1 MTHVVDHA
9 NDAVET
15 GTLSEQ
21 AEHAALDGDLDA
33 ASLLADQAILDGDK
47 RGAEVAAAVLAQR
60 GMLGDSVALYRW
72 AESVDGSRSGF
83 AVAALLGVGDL
94 PHAQVQLA
102 AFDEGVRTPT
112 SLSTVESLVAHALSE
127 SVTGSPVA
135 ALSQLVQAA
144 AVLEP
149 HAGKVL
155 LPDTPAALAC
165 LVALNLGQ
173 LDMAESAV
181 GDESMRH
188 ALLRAW
194 ISLQRGDLAAADVPA
209 HCARPRDELFAAAI
223 QIGVARRRS
232 DLAGLLDAWPRARDA
247 VIAHP
252 VDLFVLQP
260 MGEIAVA
267 AARLHEDEWLAP
279 RLAEADELLTRLG
292 RPALWSVPLHWFALQ
307 AAVAS
312 ESPSVAARHAGA
324 LSAMARSS
332 RYAAALA
339 GCAKA
344 WLRVLAGDVQ
354 VDPVVAAAREL
365 RAVGLGWDGARLA
378 GQAAIRTA
386 DRNEMTTL
394 LTCARALH
402 GTPHSADESP
412 APQLSARE
420 IEVAELLVGG
430 MTYKQIGERLFISA
444 KTVEH
449 HVARIRQRLGSA
461 SRRELL
467 VRLRALVSGLP
478 ER

>member
-1 MTHVVDHA
+1 MTHVVDH
-9 NDAVET
+9 DDEAVATGPLAARAET
-15 GTLSEQ
+15 
-21 AEHAALDGDLDA
+21 AALDGDLDA
-33 ASLLADQAILDGDK
+33 ASLLADQAILEGD
-47 RGAEVAAAVLAQR
+47 RHGAEVAAAVLAQR
-60 GMLGDSVALYRW
+60 GMLADSVALYRW

-94 PHAQVQLA
+94 PQAQAQLA
-102 AFDEGVRTPT
+102 AFDDAERTPT

-127 SVTGSPVA
+127 SVTGSAVA

-165 LVALNLGQ
+165 LVALHLGQ

-181 GDESMRH
+181 ADDSVRH
-188 ALLRAW
+188 CLLRSW
-194 ISLQRGDLAAADVPA
+194 ISLQRGDLAAADAPA
-209 HCARPRDELFAAAI
+209 QCARPRDELFAAAI
-223 QIGVARRRS
+223 EIGVARRRS

-247 VIAHP
+247 IIAHP

-260 MGEIAVA
+260 LGEIAVA

-279 RLAEADELLTRLG
+279 KLAEAEDLLARLG
-292 RPALWSVPLHWFALQ
+292 RPALWSVPLHWFGLQ

-312 ESPSVAARHAGA
+312 ESPTVAGRHAAA
-324 LSAMARSS
+324 LASMSRSS
-332 RYAAALA
+332 RYAGALA
-339 GCAKA
+339 GCARA

-354 VDPVVAAAREL
+354 VEQVVAAAREL

-386 DRNEMTTL
+386 DRNDMTTL

-402 GTPHSADESP
+402 GAPSSAEESP
-412 APQLSARE
+412 ATQLSPRE
-420 IEVAELLVGG
+420 MEVAELLVGG

-449 HVARIRQRLGSA
+449 HVARMRQRLGST

-467 VRLRALVSGLP
+467 ARLRNLIA
-478 ER
+478 

>member
-1 MTHVVDHA
+1 MTHVVD
-9 NDAVET
+9 DAVET
-15 GTLSEQ
+15 GLSAQ
-21 AEHAALDGDLDA
+21 AEAAALEGDLDT
-33 ASLLADQAILDGDK
+33 ASLLADQAMLDGD
-47 RGAEVAAAVLAQR
+47 RHGAEVAAAVLAQR
-60 GMLGDSVALYRW
+60 GMLADSVALYRW
-72 AESVDGSRSGF
+72 AESVDGARSGF

-94 PHAQVQLA
+94 AQASAQLA
-102 AFDEGVRTPT
+102 AFDDSTRTPT

-127 SVTGSPVA
+127 SVTGSAVA

-165 LVALNLGQ
+165 LVALHLGQ

-181 GDESMRH
+181 NDESMRH
-188 ALLRAW
+188 VLLRAW

-209 HCARPRDELFAAAI
+209 QCPGPRDELFAAAI

-232 DLAGLLDAWPRARDA
+232 DLAGLMDAWPRARDA

-260 MGEIAVA
+260 VGEIAVA
-267 AARLHEDEWLAP
+267 AARLREDEWLAP
-279 RLAEADELLTRLG
+279 RLAEADDLLARLG
-292 RPALWSVPLHWFALQ
+292 RPALWSVPLHWFSLQ
-307 AAVAS
+307 AAVAA
-312 ESPSVAARHAGA
+312 ESPSVAARHANA
-324 LSAMARSS
+324 LSTMARSS

-339 GCAKA
+339 ACARA

-354 VDPVVAAAREL
+354 VEPVVAAAREL

-386 DRNEMTTL
+386 DRAAMTTL

-402 GTPHSADESP
+402 GSPHAPDESP
-412 APQLSARE
+412 APQLSPRE

-449 HVARIRQRLGSA
+449 HVARIRQRLGST

-467 VRLRALVSGLP
+467 ARLRVIVAGS
-478 ER
+478 

>member
-1 MTHVVDHA
+1 MTHVVD
-9 NDAVET
+9 DAVET
-15 GTLSEQ
+15 GPLSAQ
-21 AEHAALDGDLDA
+21 AVAAALDGDLDT
-33 ASLLADQAILDGDK
+33 ASVLADQAILDGDR

-60 GMLGDSVALYRW
+60 GMLADSVTLYRW
-72 AESVDGSRSGF
+72 AESVDGVRSGF
-83 AVAALLGVGDL
+83 VVAALLGVGDL
-94 PHAQVQLA
+94 AQAREQLA
-102 AFDEGVRTPT
+102 AFDDSVRTPT
-112 SLSTVESLVAHALSE
+112 SLSTVESLVAHAVTE
-127 SVTGSPVA
+127 SVTGSAVA

-155 LPDTPAALAC
+155 LPDTPSALAC
-165 LVALNLGQ
+165 LVALHLGQ

-181 GDESMRH
+181 GDDSMRH

-194 ISLQRGDLAAADVPA
+194 ISLQRGDLAAADVPGQ
-209 HCARPRDELFAAAI
+209 CARPRDELFAAAI
-223 QIGVARRRS
+223 EIGVARRRS

-260 MGEIAVA
+260 VGEIAVA

-279 RLAEADELLTRLG
+279 RLAEADDLLSRLG

-312 ESPSVAARHAGA
+312 ESPSTAARHAAA
-324 LSAMARSS
+324 LSTMARSS

-339 GCAKA
+339 GCARA

-354 VDPVVAAAREL
+354 VEQVVAAAREL

-402 GTPHSADESP
+402 GVPHSAEESP

-467 VRLRALVSGLP
+467 ARLRALVNGQ
-478 ER
+478 

>member
-1 MTHVVDHA
+1 MTQVVEEA
-9 NDAVET
+9 LEA
-15 GTLSEQ
+15 GTLTER
-21 AEHAALDGDLDA
+21 AESAALDGDLDA

-47 RGAEVAAAVLAQR
+47 RGAEIAAAVLAQR

-72 AESVDGSRSGF
+72 AEGVDGSASGF
-83 AVAALLGVGDL
+83 AVAALLGTGDL
-94 PHAQVQLA
+94 PQAKVQLA
-102 AFDEGVRTPT
+102 AFAEAVRTPT
-112 SLSTVESLVAHALSE
+112 SLSTVESLVAHALCE

-135 ALSQLVQAA
+135 ALSQLVQAT

-165 LVALNLGQ
+165 LVAMHLGQ

-181 GDESMRH
+181 SDDSVRH
-188 ALLRAW
+188 GLLRAW
-194 ISLQRGDLAAADVPA
+194 ISLQRGDLAAADVPTA
-209 HCARPRDELFAAAI
+209 PCARPRDELFAAAI
-223 QIGVARRRS
+223 EIGVARRRS

-260 MGEIAVA
+260 LGEIAVA

-279 RLAEADELLTRLG
+279 RLAEADDLLARLD
-292 RPALWSVPLHWFALQ
+292 RPALWSVPLHWFGLQ

-312 ESPSVAARHAGA
+312 ESPSAAARHSAA
-324 LSAMARSS
+324 LTTMARSS

-339 GCAKA
+339 GCARA

-354 VDPVVAAAREL
+354 VDQVVAAAREL

-449 HVARIRQRLGSA
+449 HVARIRQRLGST

-467 VRLRALVSGLP
+467 VRLRTLVAGP
-478 ER
+478 

>member
-1 MTHVVDHA
+1 MTHVVD
-9 NDAVET
+9 DAVET
-15 GTLSEQ
+15 GPLSAQ
-21 AEHAALDGDLDA
+21 AEAAALEGDLDT
-33 ASLLADQAILDGDK
+33 ASLLADRSILDGDR

-60 GMLGDSVALYRW
+60 GMLADSVALSRW
-72 AESVDGSRSGF
+72 AESVDGARSGF

-94 PHAQVQLA
+94 DQASEQLS
-102 AFDEGVRTPT
+102 AFDDSPRTPT

-127 SVTGSPVA
+127 SVTGSAVA
-135 ALSQLVQAA
+135 ALSQLVQAT

-165 LVALNLGQ
+165 LVALHLGQ

-181 GDESMRH
+181 SDESMRH

-194 ISLQRGDLAAADVPA
+194 ISLQRGDLAAADVPSQ
-209 HCARPRDELFAAAI
+209 CPGPRDELFAAAI

-260 MGEIAVA
+260 LGEIAVA

-279 RLAEADELLTRLG
+279 RLAEADELLSRLG

-312 ESPSVAARHAGA
+312 ESPSAAARHAAA
-324 LSAMARSS
+324 LSTMARTS

-339 GCAKA
+339 GCARA

-354 VDPVVAAAREL
+354 VEPVVAAAREL

-386 DRNEMTTL
+386 DRAAMTTL
-394 LTCARALH
+394 LTTARALH
-402 GTPHSADESP
+402 GAPHSAEESP
-412 APQLSARE
+412 APQLSPRE

-467 VRLRALVSGLP
+467 ARLRSLVATP
-478 ER
+478 

>member
-1 MTHVVDHA
+1 MTHVVD
-9 NDAVET
+9 DAVET
-15 GTLSEQ
+15 ESLSAR
-21 AEHAALDGDLDA
+21 AEAAALRGDLDA
-33 ASLLADQAILDGDK
+33 ASLLADRAILDGDR

-60 GMLGDSVALYRW
+60 GLLADSVALYRW
-72 AESVDGSRSGF
+72 AESVDGSCSGF
-83 AVAALLGVGDL
+83 AVAALLGIGEL
-94 PHAQVQLA
+94 EQAREQLST
-102 AFDEGVRTPT
+102 FDDSVRTPT

-127 SVTGSPVA
+127 SVTGSAVA
-135 ALSQLVQAA
+135 ALSQLVQAS

-155 LPDTPAALAC
+155 LPDTPSALAC
-165 LVALNLGQ
+165 LVALHLGQ
-173 LDMAESAV
+173 LDMAQAAV
-181 GDESMRH
+181 GDDSPRH
-188 ALLRAW
+188 VLLRAW
-194 ISLQRGDLAAADVPA
+194 ISLQRGDLVVADVPG
-209 HCARPRDELFAAAI
+209 HCDRPRDELFAAAI
-223 QIGVARRRS
+223 EIGAARRRS
-232 DLAGLLDAWPRARDA
+232 DLAGLMDAWPRARDA

-279 RLAEADELLTRLG
+279 RLAEADGLLERLE

-324 LSAMARSS
+324 LSTMARSS
-332 RYAAALA
+332 RYAGALA

-354 VDPVVAAAREL
+354 VEPVVAAAREL

-402 GTPHSADESP
+402 GTPNSAESSP

-420 IEVAELLVGG
+420 VEVAELLVGG

-449 HVARIRQRLGSA
+449 HVARIRQRLGST

-467 VRLRALVSGLP
+467 VRLRALVAGG
-478 ER
+478 

>member
-1 MTHVVDHA
+1 MTHVVD
-9 NDAVET
+9 DAVET
-15 GTLSEQ
+15 GPLSAQ
-21 AEHAALDGDLDA
+21 AEAAALEGDLDT
-33 ASLLADQAILDGDK
+33 ASLLADRSILDGDR

-60 GMLGDSVALYRW
+60 GMLADSVALYRW
-72 AESVDGSRSGF
+72 AESVDGAPSGF

-94 PHAQVQLA
+94 DQAGEQLS
-102 AFDEGVRTPT
+102 AFDDSARTPT
-112 SLSTVESLVAHALSE
+112 SLSTVESLIAHALSE
-127 SVTGSPVA
+127 SVTGSAVA
-135 ALSQLVQAA
+135 ALSQLVQAT

-165 LVALNLGQ
+165 LVALHLGQ

-194 ISLQRGDLAAADVPA
+194 ISLQRGDLAAADVPSQ
-209 HCARPRDELFAAAI
+209 CPRPRDELFAAAI
-223 QIGVARRRS
+223 QIGVARRRC

-260 MGEIAVA
+260 LGEIAVA

-279 RLAEADELLTRLG
+279 RLAEADVLLSRLG

-307 AAVAS
+307 AAVAA
-312 ESPSVAARHAGA
+312 ESPSAAARHAGA

-339 GCAKA
+339 GCARA

-354 VDPVVAAAREL
+354 V
-365 RAVGLGWDGARLA
+365 
-378 GQAAIRTA
+378 
-386 DRNEMTTL
+386 
-394 LTCARALH
+394 
-402 GTPHSADESP
+402 
-412 APQLSARE
+412 
-420 IEVAELLVGG
+420 
-430 MTYKQIGERLFISA
+430 
-444 KTVEH
+444 
-449 HVARIRQRLGSA
+449 
-461 SRRELL
+461 
-467 VRLRALVSGLP
+467 
-478 ER
+478 